1 MANPTPPCVLMNRI
15 VFFVGDTLDD
25 GTSRDTA
32 GMPIGWSKAR
42 ALSPREAM
50 EAMEPITF
58 LAEPPEVSY
67 LQMRSPTP
75 AHALQ
80 MGSVDRG
87 DVSGTHKGIVVIYAD
102 FYRPGCCNLHGCYLL
117 YDASKPNNG
126 DALTVIPQLPDSR
139 SDPTLVYLGNSAVL
153 VTDPRSAAGD
163 DDYILADIVTSP
175 GPELVGRG
183 LPEATIFTWSS
194 AAGGGEWIRSS
205 IPQLP
210 LPAHL
215 CGPNQMFQI
224 DRTFSLDS
232 GRICWVDLLQGI
244 LFCDDLLAP
253 EGPKLG
259 FIPLP
264 AGCCS
269 DVHHKLRHQ
278 KMPSVHRSIVCVSGV
293 IKFVALFGCGRDF
306 RTPAEAM
313 LKTWALSPDFKE
325 WEEDTRALSIADIW
339 ASESFNQMGLPHV
352 IPVSPVLSITE
363 DGVMYAV
370 LNDIERV
377 PAQIDDFGN
386 VVRRGHLVPKANYMI
401 RFDINQNKVLSSTK
415 LSEPASLS
423 WTTPNFFATDFTAYL
438 SDHKRAEDE
447 TGKVGA
453 RAKGKRKQMEY

>member
-1 MANPTPPCVLMNRI
+1 MANRLPFVLMNRV
-15 VFFVGDTLDD
+15 VFFAGGTLAD
-25 GTSRDTA
+25 GTSRDAA
-32 GMPIGWSKAR
+32 GMPIGWSRAR

-67 LQMRSPTP
+67 LQMRSPKP
-75 AHALQ
+75 AHVLQ
-80 MGSVDRG
+80 MGSVSRG

-102 FYRPGCCNLHGCYLL
+102 FYRPGCSSLHGCYLL

-126 DALTVIPQLPDSR
+126 DALTAIPQLPNSLR
-139 SDPTLVYLGNSAVL
+139 DPTLVYLGNSAVL

-163 DDYILADIVTSP
+163 DDYILADIVTSTGP
-175 GPELVGRG
+175 GLAGYG
-183 LPEATIFTWSS
+183 LPEATIFTWSL
-194 AAGGGEWIRSS
+194 ACGVGGEWVRSS
-205 IPQLP
+205 IPHLP

-215 CGPNQMFQI
+215 CGPDQLFQI
-224 DRTFSLDS
+224 DTAFSLDG

-269 DVHHKLRHQ
+269 DVHHQLRHQ
-278 KMPSVHRSIVCVSGV
+278 TMPSIHRSIACSGA
-293 IKFVALFGCGRDF
+293 IKFIALFGCARDY
-306 RTPAEAM
+306 RTPAEVM

-325 WEEDTRALSIADIW
+325 WEEDTRALSVADIW

-352 IPVSPVLSITE
+352 IPVSLVLSITE

-370 LNDIERV
+370 LNDIDRV
-377 PAQIDDFGN
+377 PAQFDEFGN
-386 VVRRGHLVPKANYMI
+386 VVRRGHLVAKANYMI

-415 LSEPASLS
+415 LSEEGSLS
-423 WTTPNFFATDFTAYL
+423 WTTPDFFATDFTAYL
-438 SDHKRAEDE
+438 SDPKRAEDE
-447 TGKVGA
+447 AGKVGA